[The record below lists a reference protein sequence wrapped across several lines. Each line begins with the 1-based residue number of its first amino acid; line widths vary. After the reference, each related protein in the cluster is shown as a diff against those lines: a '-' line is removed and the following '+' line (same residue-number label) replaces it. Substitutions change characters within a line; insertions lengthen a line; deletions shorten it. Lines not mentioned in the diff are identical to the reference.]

1 MVMMIVEQNNM
12 KSGNGNYP
20 IGAQYDPNAPWNKP
34 ELKEQEID
42 VTISI
47 TLSKTTKI
55 TVHTLDDTDHLDS
68 NYLKECV
75 ESLVCLPH
83 EIKYISMLPDVII
96 PSKIIEDFDNWVVDD
111 FEVIQ
116 E

>member
-1 MVMMIVEQNNM
+1 MVMTIVEQNNM

-20 IGAQYDPNAPWNKP
+20 IGAQYDPNAPWNEP
-34 ELKEQEID
+34 ELKEKEID

-55 TVHTLDDTDHLDS
+55 TVHTLDDTNNLDS
-68 NYLKECV
+68 DYLKECV
-75 ESLVCLPH
+75 ESLVYLPH
-83 EIKYISMLPDVII
+83 EIKLISMLPDVTI
-96 PSKIIEDFDNWVVDD
+96 PSKIIEDFDNWIVDD

>member
-1 MVMMIVEQNNM
+1 MAMTIVEQNNM

-20 IGAQYDPNAPWNKP
+20 IGAQYDPNAPWNEP
-34 ELKEQEID
+34 ELKEKEID

-55 TVHTLDDTDHLDS
+55 TVHTLDDTNNLDS

-83 EIKYISMLPDVII
+83 EIKLISMLPGVTI

>member
-1 MVMMIVEQNNM
+1 M
-12 KSGNGNYP
+12 SSNGNYP
-20 IGAQYDPNAPWNKP
+20 MGAEYDPNAPWNKP
-34 ELKEQEID
+34 ELKEKEID

-55 TVHTLDDTDHLDS
+55 TVHTLDDTNNLDS
-68 NYLKECV
+68 DYLKECV

-83 EIKYISMLPDVII
+83 EIKLISTLPDVTI

>member
-20 IGAQYDPNAPWNKP
+20 IGAQYDPSAPWNEP
-34 ELKEQEID
+34 ELKEKEIE

-55 TVHTLDDTDHLDS
+55 IVHTLDDTNNLDS
-68 NYLKECV
+68 DYLKECV

-83 EIKYISMLPDVII
+83 EIKLISMLPDVII

>member
-1 MVMMIVEQNNM
+1 MVMTIVEQNNM

-20 IGAQYDPNAPWNKP
+20 MGAQYDPKAPWNEP
-34 ELKEQEID
+34 ELKEKEID

-55 TVHTLDDTDHLDS
+55 TVQTLDDTDHLDS

-75 ESLVCLPH
+75 ESSVYLPH
-83 EIKYISMLPDVII
+83 EIKLISMLPDVTI
-96 PSKIIEDFDNWVVDD
+96 PSKIIEDFDNWIVDD

>member
-1 MVMMIVEQNNM
+1 MAMMIQEQNNM

-20 IGAQYDPNAPWNKP
+20 IGAQYDPSAPWNEPK
-34 ELKEQEID
+34 LKEKEID

-55 TVHTLDDTDHLDS
+55 PVYILDDANNLDN

-75 ESLVCLPH
+75 ESSVCLPH
-83 EIKYISMLPDVII
+83 NIKRISMLPDVTI
-96 PSKIIEDFDNWVVDD
+96 PSKIVDDLDNWVVDD

>member
-1 MVMMIVEQNNM
+1 M
-12 KSGNGNYP
+12 K
-20 IGAQYDPNAPWNKP
+20 
-34 ELKEQEID
+34 EKEIE

-55 TVHTLDDTDHLDS
+55 TVHTLDDTNDLDN

-83 EIKYISMLPDVII
+83 EIKLISMLPDVTI